1 MAKHTLKILHREQGK
16 IFKVCLVIFQ
26 HYYVI
31 IIIDYFAK
39 ERNSFMNNSTFK
51 SIIIDRINTL
61 LMREGSAWRNWK
73 DLNARAN
80 NSFKYLTQSKTY
92 VEA

>member
-1 MAKHTLKILHREQGK
+1 
-16 IFKVCLVIFQ
+16 
-26 HYYVI
+26 
-31 IIIDYFAK
+31 
-39 ERNSFMNNSTFK
+39 MNNSTFK

-61 LMREGSAWRNWK
+61 LMREGFAWRNWK